1 MSSALNIAQLYA
13 AIEPVE
19 RDWFNSGMQSIEA
32 QFSRIADVSTIDVP
46 IREFSE
52 WGGPQQLTQKV
63 ENSPM
68 QVRTVQLGT
77 PKRVQVATFA
87 GAIEISREAVSDVKI
102 RELTTPA
109 KALGRAAKLTPEYL
123 FAQFLDRSHNSAY
136 PVTADNV
143 ELCSASHI
151 TPYGTTTT
159 NTLATPAALS
169 ETALEDIRTAL
180 RTTIGPDGM
189 LAPVQ
194 PKQMIVPS
202 SLDVLSEKLARSEK
216 TLGSANNDP
225 SVVQGMKRVVFD
237 YLTNTTRWFIQ
248 TNAEDGFYWNWRE
261 KPTFERDNVALTM
274 QAIFIAFFRAM
285 WGAEN
290 WRCVYAS
297 NAT

>member
-1 MSSALNIAQLYA
+1 MAENIAKWYAAVEPVTRKWFNSASA
-13 AIEPVE
+13 AIEE
-19 RDWFNSGMQSIEA
+19 
-32 QFSRIADVSTIDVP
+32 QFSKIADVSSVDVP

-52 WGGPQQLTQKV
+52 WAGPQQLEQKD
-63 ENSPM
+63 ENVAM
-68 QVRTVQLGT
+68 RIRTTALGT

-87 GAIEISREAVSDVKI
+87 GAMEISREAVSDVKI
-102 RELTTPA
+102 DQLKTPS
-109 KALGRAAKLTPEYL
+109 KALGRAAKKTPEYL
-123 FAQFLDRSHNSAY
+123 FAQFLDRSHNSAF

-151 TPYGTTTT
+151 TPYGVTAA

-169 ETALEDIRTAL
+169 ETSLEDIRTAL

-189 LAPVQ
+189 LAPVMA
-194 PKQMIVPS
+194 KAMIVPS

-225 SVVQGMKRVVFD
+225 SVVQGMKRIVFD
-237 YLTNTTRWFIQ
+237 YLTNTTRWYVQ
-248 TNAEDGFYWNWRE
+248 TDAEDGFYWNWRE

-274 QAIFIAFFRAM
+274 QAIFITFFRAM

-290 WRCVYAS
+290 WRCVFAS

>member
-19 RDWFNSGMQSIEA
+19 RKWFNSAMMAIEE
-32 QFSRIADVSTIDVP
+32 QFSKIAEVSSIDVP

-52 WGGPQQLTQKV
+52 WGGAQQLEQKP
-63 ENSPM
+63 ENTPM
-68 QVRTVQLGT
+68 RVRTVQLGT

-87 GAIEISREAVSDVKI
+87 GAIEISREAVTDVKI
-102 RELTTPA
+102 KELTTPA
-109 KALGRAAKLTPEYL
+109 KALGRAAKKTPEYL

-143 ELCSASHI
+143 NLCSASHI
-151 TPYGTTTT
+151 TPYGLTAA

-169 ETALEDIRTAL
+169 ETSLEDIRTAL
-180 RTTIGPDGM
+180 RTTVGPDGM
-189 LAPVQ
+189 LAPVMA
-194 PKQMIVPS
+194 KAMIVPS

-225 SVVQGMKRVVFD
+225 SVIQGMKRIVFD
-237 YLTNTTRWFIQ
+237 YLTNTTRWYVK
-248 TNAEDGFYWNWRE
+248 TDADDGFYWNWRE

-297 NAT
+297 DAT

>member
-1 MSSALNIAQLYA
+1 MSVLNIAQLYA

-19 RDWFNSGMQSIEA
+19 RKWFNSAMMKIAE
-32 QFSRIADVSTIDVP
+32 QFSQIADVSSIDVP

-52 WGGPQQLTQKV
+52 WGGPQQLELKP

-68 QVRTVQLGT
+68 NVRTVMLGT

-102 RELTTPA
+102 SQLKTPA
-109 KALGRAAKLTPEYL
+109 QALGRSAKKTPEYL

-136 PVTADNV
+136 PVTADNIN
-143 ELCSASHI
+143 LCSASHV
-151 TPYGTTTT
+151 TPYGTTYA

-169 ETALEDIRTAL
+169 ETSLEDIRTAL

-189 LAPVQ
+189 LAPVT
-194 PKQMIVPS
+194 PKALIVPS
-202 SLDVLSEKLARSEK
+202 SLDVLSEKLTKSDK

-225 SVVQGMKRVVFD
+225 SVIQGMKRIVFD
-237 YLTNTTRWFIQ
+237 YLTNTTRFYVQ
-248 TNAEDGFYWNWRE
+248 TDADDGFYWNWRE

-274 QAIFIAFFRAM
+274 QAIFICFFRAM

-290 WRCVYAS
+290 ARCVYAS
-297 NAT
+297 DAT